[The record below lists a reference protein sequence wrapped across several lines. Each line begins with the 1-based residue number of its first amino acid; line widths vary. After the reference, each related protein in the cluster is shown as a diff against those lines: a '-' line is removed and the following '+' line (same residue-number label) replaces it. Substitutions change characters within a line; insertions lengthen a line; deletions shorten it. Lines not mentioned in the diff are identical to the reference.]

1 MPTTWC
7 GTSSES
13 ADSTAP
19 QYYIQQFAL
28 SRAYLTNY
36 DNIEKIDDHT
46 VAITT
51 KFVESLFPYDM
62 SYVLLISRCRAEAL
76 KYDWDAYASHP
87 SGTGP
92 YKFVSA
98 TAHERMEF
106 EPNKDYWDKS
116 RVPQQDKLVLLPM
129 PEAATRTAA
138 LLSGQVNFIEAPAP
152 RCPPRAEA
160 GGDADYQQHLSA

>member
-1 MPTTWC
+1 MP
-7 GTSSES
+7 
-13 ADSTAP
+13 A
-19 QYYIQQFAL
+19 
-28 SRAYLTNY
+28 
-36 DNIEKIDDHT
+36 
-46 VAITT
+46 
-51 KFVESLFPYDM
+51 
-62 SYVLLISRCRAEAL
+62 
-76 KYDWDAYASHP
+76 HP

-152 RCPPRAEA
+152 DAIPVLKRA
-160 GGDADYQQHLSA
+160 GDCRSSPTPTRITGLIS